1 MKLWLM
7 LNSLVMGREPDDDG
21 MNFWL
26 GEMKNGMT
34 KEQVFDNFVNSAEF
48 TQICKDYA
56 IDRG

>member
-1 MKLWLM
+1 
-7 LNSLVMGREPDDDG
+7 MGREPDTDG

-26 GEMKNGMT
+26 NNMKNGMT
-34 KEQVFDNFVNSAEF
+34 KEDVFNEFVKSAEF